1 VTTDSKDFVA
11 GLVAEMQAL
20 FARLGEHQ
28 TLESE
33 AQGRL
38 EVPILLK
45 LALKSELEA
54 SELAGLWLATT
65 PEIDAKMVLA
75 RQCGDEMIH
84 FRLILGRLGELGEDT
99 AAIERDPLG
108 EEGYSPLYQYLRGL
122 RSTVER
128 IAGGPFAREAI
139 AEIRNSQ
146 FIAFC
151 RQVGDED
158 TAALYET
165 RIDPDEIA
173 HHRLGREF
181 LERHCTT
188 PELQEAAAAAARN
201 TLAIADELR
210 SLTERS
216 TGMHP
221 IPVS

>member
-1 VTTDSKDFVA
+1 MTTESREFVA
-11 GLVAEMQAL
+11 GLVAEMQAI
-20 FARLGEHQ
+20 FARLGAHQ
-28 TLESE
+28 TLEAES
-33 AQGRL
+33 QGRL
-38 EVPILLK
+38 DVRILLK

-54 SELAGLWLATT
+54 SELAGSWLASA

-75 RQCGDEMIH
+75 RQCGDEMVH
-84 FRLILGRLGELGEDT
+84 YRLILDRLAELGEDVE
-99 AAIERDPLG
+99 AIQRDPLG

-139 AEIRNSQ
+139 AEVRNAQ

-151 RQVGDED
+151 RVVGDET
-158 TAALYET
+158 TARLYET
-165 RIDPDEIA
+165 RIDPDEMA

-188 PELQEAAAAAARN
+188 PELQQAAAAAARN

-216 TGMHP
+216 TGMHA

>member
-1 VTTDSKDFVA
+1 VTIESKEFVA
-11 GLVAEMQAL
+11 TLVAEMHAL

-33 AQGRL
+33 SQGRL
-38 EVPILLK
+38 EVRILLK
-45 LALKSELEA
+45 LALRSELEA
-54 SELAGLWLATT
+54 SELAGAWLAST

-75 RQCGDEMIH
+75 RQCGDEMVH
-84 FRLILGRLGELGEDT
+84 YRLILERLAELGEDT
-99 AAIERDPLG
+99 DAIQRDPLG
-108 EEGYSPLYQYLRGL
+108 DEGYSPLYQYLRGL
-122 RSTVER
+122 RGTVER

-139 AEIRNSQ
+139 AEVRNAQ

-151 RQVGDED
+151 RMVGDET
-158 TAALYET
+158 TAELYER

-181 LERHCTT
+181 LERHCDTA
-188 PELQEAAAAAARN
+188 ELQEQAAAAART

-216 TGMHP
+216 TGMHA